1 MVNSLIPCPK
11 CVSDGPGLQLA
22 DAILR
27 SLNRATFKT
36 KTINNRNS
44 SSSHA
49 VNKCGLE
56 ASR

>member
-11 CVSDGPGLQLA
+11 CVSDGLGLQLA

-27 SLNRATFKT
+27 SLNRATYKKT
-36 KTINNRNS
+36 FDNRNS
-44 SSSHA
+44 SRSHA

>member
-27 SLNRATFKT
+27 RLDRATYK
-36 KTINNRNS
+36 KKINNRNS
-44 SSSHA
+44 SRSHA